1 VGDPHLSAS
10 YTVFFSHSMTQND
23 LAVVYEAS
31 RQVAASGVSS
41 YIAERDWQ
49 PGVSLPDK
57 VRDEIAKAD
66 CLVAFWTEGGSHSA
80 WVNQEIGAAY
90 ALGKPI
96 IPIVEKGLSLTG
108 FPTGME
114 YLPLD
119 REEPQPTFEKLTSYL
134 SRQKLERV
142 TQRAVAAEKRAAVA
156 EQRATQALVIAG
168 AAILVLAI
176 VAILVLQSGALRAG
190 QAKLGPGPGEP

>member
-1 VGDPHLSAS
+1 MD
-10 YTVFFSHSMTQND
+10 YKVFFSHSMTQND

-31 RQVAASGVSS
+31 RQASLSGVDS

-57 VRDEIAKAD
+57 VRNEIAKAD

-108 FPTGME
+108 FPTDME
-114 YLPLD
+114 YLQLD

-142 TQRAVAAEKRAAVA
+142 TQRAVAADKRATLAERRAAQAAV
-156 EQRATQALVIAG
+156 LAG
-168 AAILVLAI
+168 AAILALVI
-176 VAILVLQSGALRAG
+176 VAYLVIQSGALKIR
-190 QAKLGPGPGEP
+190 PSTP